1 MSISDTKNI
10 DLSLLSLDFTALSK
24 LISQG
29 QISAAELFA
38 QHQQAAVKLNPALN
52 AFININTSKNS
63 EGPNLTGALHGL
75 ALGVKDNIDVSDLPT
90 TAGLEIRRHHLPDND
105 AFVISQLKQAGSAI
119 VGKLNMHEGALGAS
133 NHNAHFGHCY
143 NPHQLGYTPGGSSG
157 GSGAAVAACIV
168 PIALGTDTMGS
179 VRIPASYCG
188 VFGLKPSRGA
198 VSNRGSVPCGK
209 VLDSIGP
216 LARSVRDLQLIY
228 PYMVA
233 YDAASISSER
243 MVFTPYAPKKPVLLV
258 PDDLQ
263 AFNVDASIISDF
275 NANLAAWQ
283 DLGCEIRYFQ
293 LADFDTT
300 KARRAGLLI
309 CEADMR
315 IEYAAEWKNKREL
328 FSNYLSA
335 LLSFIDTKSALDLT
349 KAHDVVTLAK
359 LQARSWLEQGDYLLL
374 PTTLQRAFNMQDAI
388 PANQADFTSIA
399 NFAGLPALSLPMLSS
414 ASTSSFQLPAGMQLV
429 GKVGSDFEL
438 LDLAAKWQQLTDYN
452 YNVNSAIKALYQ

>member
-1 MSISDTKNI
+1 MSVNDMKNI
-10 DLSLLSLDFTALSK
+10 DLSLLSLDFTTLSQ
-24 LISQG
+24 LISQR
-29 QISAAELFA
+29 QISATELLT
-38 QHQQAAVKLNPALN
+38 QHQRAAAKLNPALN
-52 AFININTSKNS
+52 AFITINTSENS
-63 EGPNLTGALHGL
+63 EGTNQAGALHGL
-75 ALGVKDNIDVSDLPT
+75 ALGVKDNIDVCHLPT
-90 TAGLEIRRHHLPDND
+90 TAGLEIRRHFLPDND
-105 AFVISQLKQAGSAI
+105 AFVIRQLKQAGSAV

-143 NPHQLGYTPGGSSG
+143 NPHKQGYTPGGSSG

-243 MVFTPYAPKKPVLLV
+243 LFLTPNAPKKPVLLV
-258 PDDLQ
+258 PNDLQ
-263 AFNVDASIISDF
+263 AFNVDASIMSDF
-275 NANLAAWQ
+275 NANLIAWQ

-293 LADFDTT
+293 LADFDPT
-300 KARRAGLLI
+300 KARRAGLLL

-315 IEYAAEWKNKREL
+315 IEYATEWQDKREL
-328 FSNYLSA
+328 FSDYLSA

-374 PTTLQRAFNMQDAI
+374 PTTLQRAFSMQEAI

-399 NFAGLPALSLPMLSS
+399 NFAGLPALSMPMLSS
-414 ASTSSFQLPAGMQLV
+414 AKLPAGMQLV
-429 GKVGSDFEL
+429 GKIGSDFEL
-438 LDLAAKWQQLTDYN
+438 LDLAAKWQQLTAYN
-452 YNVNSAIKALYQ
+452 YTVSRAISFLYK